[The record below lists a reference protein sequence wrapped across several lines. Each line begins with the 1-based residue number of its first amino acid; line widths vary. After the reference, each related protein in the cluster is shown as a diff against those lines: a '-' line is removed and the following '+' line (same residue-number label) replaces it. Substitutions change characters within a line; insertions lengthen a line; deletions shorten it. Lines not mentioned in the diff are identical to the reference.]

1 MVSRALLRRG
11 VRHEKTERRGSA
23 DTPQGAVAEAAES
36 AAPRFVG
43 AVAVALPA
51 GLLVQALVDHADY
64 RHPVVPVVVWL
75 GMLAVAA
82 WLMPRARAGDLS
94 NAHAAVAIAVAVAT
108 VTAIGLDRRAGG
120 AAMNVDWTIL
130 GVIWLLALL
139 ALITPAWVW
148 VPGAALV
155 TGIHSVFVV
164 HVLGFSPLGL
174 TRLAASS
181 YAVVS
186 ILAVFAALRP
196 ALRMHAGM
204 EVRRAA
210 LASRSAAE
218 RAAVAAIGEVRR
230 DRLALLE
237 MEALPLLR
245 GIADGT
251 LDPSDGAVRQRCA
264 EHAATLRRALV
275 DRTCQPSRLLAGLEP
290 VLGAARE
297 RNVPVEVQVIGD
309 PGDPGEDV
317 LRATVTAVDRVLAAL
332 PPQPVILTVL
342 GSRDEA
348 EMYLTYVRPPV
359 GGCDVAGPAGAVP
372 AGAAW
377 RAVLEADGDGPGCL
391 EVRWQK
397 KGEGEAG
404 GMPA

>member
-1 MVSRALLRRG
+1 MVSRALLRSG
-11 VRHEKTERRGSA
+11 VRHKKTARRGGV
-23 DTPQGAVAEAAES
+23 DTPQGAVAAAAES

-51 GLLVQALVDHADY
+51 GLLVQALVDHASY

-82 WLMPRARAGDLS
+82 WLMPRAGAGDLS
-94 NAHAAVAIAVAVAT
+94 NAHAAVAIAVAVAA
-108 VTAIGLDRRAGG
+108 VTGIGLDRRLGG
-120 AAMNVDWTIL
+120 AMNVDWTIL

-164 HVLGFSPLGL
+164 RALGFSPLGL

-186 ILAVFAALRP
+186 ILAVFVALRP
-196 ALRMHAGM
+196 ALRTHAEI

-218 RAAVAAIGEVRR
+218 RAAVAAIGGVRR

-275 DRTCQPSRLLAGLEP
+275 DRTCQPSVLLAGLEP
-290 VLGAARE
+290 VLGAARA
-297 RNVPVEVQVIGD
+297 RGVPVEVQVIGD
-309 PGDPGEDV
+309 PGGPGEDV
-317 LRATVTAVDRVLAAL
+317 VRATAAAVDQVLRAL

-342 GSRDEA
+342 GACPGGEA
-348 EMYLTYVRPPV
+348 EMYLTFGRPPAA
-359 GGCDVAGPAGAVP
+359 GCDVAGLGGTVP

-377 RAVLEADGDGPGCL
+377 RAALEAEDGGPGCL
-391 EVRWQK
+391 EVRWRTVV
-397 KGEGEAG
+397 
-404 GMPA
+404 PA

>member
-1 MVSRALLRRG
+1 
-11 VRHEKTERRGSA
+11 
-23 DTPQGAVAEAAES
+23 VAEATES

-51 GLLVQALVDHADY
+51 GLLVQALIDHASY

-75 GMLAVAA
+75 GMLAAAA
-82 WLMPRARAGDLS
+82 WLIPRARAGDLS
-94 NAHAAVAIAVAVAT
+94 NAHAAVAIAMAVAA
-108 VTAIGLDRRAGG
+108 VTAIGLDRRVAD
-120 AAMNVDWTIL
+120 AAVSVDWTIL
-130 GVIWLLALL
+130 GVVWLLALL
-139 ALITPAWVW
+139 ALTRPAWLW

-155 TGIHSVFVV
+155 TGIHAVFVV
-164 HVLGFSPLGL
+164 HALGFSPLGL
-174 TRLAASS
+174 TRLAANS

-196 ALRMHAGM
+196 ALRTHAEM
-204 EVRRAA
+204 AVRRAA

-230 DRLALLE
+230 GRLDLLE

-245 GIADGT
+245 GIASGT
-251 LDPSDGAVRQRCA
+251 LDPSDGAVRRRCA

-275 DRTCQPSRLLAGLEP
+275 DRASQPSGLLAGLAG

-309 PGDPGEDV
+309 PGDPGRDV
-317 LRATVTAVDRVLAAL
+317 VRATVAAVGQVLRSL
-332 PPQPVILTVL
+332 PVQPVILTVL
-342 GSRDEA
+342 GSGSGSGSEA
-348 EMYLTYVRPPV
+348 ELFLTFGQPPV
-359 GGCDVAGPAGAVP
+359 AGCDVAGLGGAVP

-377 RAVLEADGDGPGCL
+377 RATLEAEDSGPGCL
-391 EVRWQK
+391 EVRWRT
-397 KGEGEAG
+397 AV
-404 GMPA
+404 PA

>member
-1 MVSRALLRRG
+1 M
-11 VRHEKTERRGSA
+11 
-23 DTPQGAVAEAAES
+23 AEATES

-51 GLLVQALVDHADY
+51 GLLVQALADHVGY

-82 WLMPRARAGDLS
+82 WLLPRVSAGNLS
-94 NAHAAVAIAVAVAT
+94 NADAVVAIAVAVAA
-108 VTAIGLDRRAGG
+108 VTAIGLDRRPNG

-139 ALITPAWVW
+139 ALISPAWVW

-164 HVLGFSPLGL
+164 QELGLSPLGL
-174 TRLAASS
+174 TRLAATC

-186 ILAVFAALRP
+186 ILPVFAALRP
-196 ALRMHAGM
+196 GLRTHAEM

-251 LDPSDGAVRQRCA
+251 LDPSDSAVRQRCA
-264 EHAATLRRALV
+264 EHAATLRGAMV
-275 DRTCQPSRLLAGLEP
+275 DRACQPSVLLAGLES

-297 RNVPVEVQVIGD
+297 WNVPVEVQVIGD

-317 LRATVTAVDRVLAAL
+317 VRATLAAVDLVLRALS
-332 PPQPVILTVL
+332 PQPAILTVL
-342 GSRDEA
+342 GSEDEA
-348 EMYLTYVRPPV
+348 EIYLTFERPPV
-359 GGCDVAGPAGAVP
+359 DRCDVAGPGDAP

-377 RAVLEADGDGPGCL
+377 RATLEAEDGGPGCL
-391 EVRWQK
+391 EIRWRT
-397 KGEGEAG
+397 